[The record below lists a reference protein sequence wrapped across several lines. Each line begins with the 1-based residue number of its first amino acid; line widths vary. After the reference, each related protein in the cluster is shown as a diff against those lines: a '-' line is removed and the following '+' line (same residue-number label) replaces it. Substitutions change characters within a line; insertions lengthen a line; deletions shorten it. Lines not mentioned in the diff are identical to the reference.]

1 MKNSFSNFLGGSMKK
16 NRFIFDLAIYALFIF
31 IYIVWII
38 NPYNGTVRYDWV
50 LDYYIIFSVYF
61 FYRRFYLKKNKWW
74 IGFLHSIEASF
85 ISYIFLFILNE
96 YTYFGVVD
104 FFVVWGAMYFISG
117 SVFIGFIIC
126 LSSFIFNKISH
137 Y

>member
-1 MKNSFSNFLGGSMKK
+1 MKMEK
-16 NRFIFDLAIYALFIF
+16 NRFIFDLIIYILFVF

-74 IGFLHSIEASF
+74 VGFLHSIEASF
-85 ISYIFLFILNE
+85 ISYIFLFILNK
-96 YTYFGVVD
+96 YTYFGVID
-104 FFVVWGAMYFISG
+104 FFVVWGAVYFISG
-117 SVFIGFIIC
+117 SVFIGFIIY

>member
-1 MKNSFSNFLGGSMKK
+1 MEK
-16 NRFIFDLAIYALFIF
+16 NRFIFDLIIYILFVF

-74 IGFLHSIEASF
+74 VGFLHSIEASF
-85 ISYIFLFILNE
+85 ISYIFLFILNK
-96 YTYFGVVD
+96 YTYFGVID
-104 FFVVWGAMYFISG
+104 FFVVWGAVYFISG
-117 SVFIGFIIC
+117 SVFIGFIIY